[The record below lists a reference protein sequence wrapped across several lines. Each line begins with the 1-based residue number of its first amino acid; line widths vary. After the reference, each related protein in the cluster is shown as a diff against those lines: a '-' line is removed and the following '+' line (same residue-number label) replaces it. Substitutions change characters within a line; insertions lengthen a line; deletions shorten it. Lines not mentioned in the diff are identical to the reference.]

1 MAPLQEV
8 FHCAMCNVTCAT
20 GKETLEHL
28 SSKEH
33 AMGPGLKKAEEN
45 KKKKEEQQEETDK
58 KEDDGKMETELDPS
72 EIINKFYC
80 DVCEYVVNIDLPTL
94 KFFFSVAQIISC

>member
-33 AMGPGLKKAEEN
+33 AMGPGLKKVEEN

-80 DVCEYVVNIDLPTL
+80 DVCEYVLLILIYPH
-94 KFFFSVAQIISC
+94 